1 MEILQ
6 LELDFGSLE
15 ITEILQLELDFGSLE
30 ILDRPGLD
38 FASFRA

>member
-30 ILDRPGLD
+30 ILDRSGLD
-38 FASFRA
+38 FASFKA